1 MVSLTKKKDPW
12 EDIKKGRRKA
22 VRSEMAKRLKAR
34 GRVRGAVKGSSGV
47 KVGQQPKAIGKK
59 SSLAGGGFS
68 ARELA
73 YAKAVRG
80 ARKRSGKEA
89 ADYASAVAKG
99 RKQVGPKDP
108 SKGNVKTATAR
119 AKASDYAYNVGQREK
134 TKGKLASNVA
144 KTKAHYAKL
153 RKKGASAATMQKA
166 KTKAAARSKKIK
178 GQGVR
183 RRTII
188 N

>member
-1 MVSLTKKKDPW
+1 MALDPW
-12 EDIKKGRRKA
+12 KDIKKPRRQA
-22 VRSEMAKRLKAR
+22 IRSEMAKRLKAR
-34 GRVRGAVKGSSGV
+34 GRTRGAVSGATGKKIGSLS
-47 KVGQQPKAIGKK
+47 KAIGKP
-59 SSLAGGGFS
+59 SSLKGAGLTK
-68 ARELA
+68 RELD
-73 YAKAVRG
+73 YAKTVRG
-80 ARKRSGKEA
+80 AKKKSGATAKTYATA
-89 ADYASAVAKG
+89 AAAGKKA
-99 RKQVGPKDP
+99 VGPADIK
-108 SKGNVKTATAR
+108 KQTLKTYKKKVKAQ
-119 AKASDYAYNVGQREK
+119 DYAYNVGQREK

-153 RKKGASAATMQKA
+153 RAKGVSKATMQKA